1 MKKLILSVVAAV
13 AACACSSMIDEIAPK
28 NYIKAETLNQEDI
41 GKLCNGVRY
50 KMESVVKSVWFRG
63 DWLSE
68 NFSSGPG
75 FDVADVHAETQ
86 SAASSIALSDWRT
99 LFTTLNE
106 VNELLR
112 RASGIEGEKAKEALG
127 NACFFRAW
135 IYYNL
140 VIRYGGVPVLKAPTM
155 EVVPFSGEDAVWEF
169 IISDL
174 QDAIEVL
181 PDHFSIYYP
190 GKDAAKLLLA
200 RVFLWR
206 GRNSEAAALAGEVI
220 NDSHALNG
228 TSEDFA
234 RMFVYGTES
243 REIIL
248 ALANIRS
255 TGYNLVYDSVN
266 DVDGSWNYS
275 PAPKYYRSLYGD
287 TAFHTGD
294 IRAAATFSPDD
305 ATRLIKFP
313 NGGSGMNQFVV
324 NAKASNSPLVMF
336 RLADAYLIRAEALG
350 PGAGL
355 AVLREFMEHRYA
367 SVNLPS
373 TMGEKEYQ
381 TLILDE
387 NNREFFGEGRRWF
400 DIKRTGRTDLY
411 DTWNG
416 RDFLLY
422 WPIPQKERD
431 IAGKDVYPQNNGYSD

>member
-1 MKKLILSVVAAV
+1 MKKLLLVFAAAI
-13 AACACSSMIDEIAPK
+13 AASACSSMIDDIAPK
-28 NYIKAETLNQEDI
+28 NYIKAETLSQEDI

-50 KMESVVKSVWFRG
+50 KMESVVKSTWYRG

-68 NFSSGPG
+68 NFTSGPG

-99 LFTTLNE
+99 FFTTLNE

-112 RASGIEGEKAKEALG
+112 RSSGIDGVKAKEALG
-127 NACFFRAW
+127 NAYFFRAW

-140 VIRYGGVPVLKAPTM
+140 VIRYGGVPILKSPTM
-155 EVVPFSGEDAVWEF
+155 DVVPFSNEDDVWEL

-174 QDAIEVL
+174 QEAIKVL
-181 PDHFSIYYP
+181 PEHYSIYYP

-200 RVFLWR
+200 RVYLWR
-206 GRNSEAAALAGEVI
+206 GRNSDAASLAEEVI
-220 NDSHALNG
+220 KSRHILNN

-234 RMFVYGTES
+234 RMFIYGTENQ
-243 REIIL
+243 EIVL

-255 TGYNLVYDSVN
+255 TGYNLIYDSVN

-275 PAPKYYRSLYGD
+275 PAPKYYRSLYED
-287 TAFHTGD
+287 TAFHSGD
-294 IRAAATFSPDD
+294 IRSEATFSAAD

-313 NGGSGMNQFVV
+313 NGGSGMNQFIV

-350 PGAGL
+350 PESGL
-355 AVLREFMEHRYA
+355 KVLKEFMEHRYS
-367 SVNLPS
+367 SVTLPS
-373 TMGEKEYQ
+373 SMGEKEYQ
-381 TLILDE
+381 NLILDE